1 MPTHAFTGVRA
12 ERKEFYQTLRAARA
26 ITAGAYRDLVA
37 GLRVEEER
45 ARRRAAAAVERRE
58 TVRIAKRVAKEVP
71 RSDVVLDLRTTAT
84 VRADGS
90 VDAER
95 KAIIENRLAEACANL
110 VGHAQAYL
118 SISQAGRSVFSGII
132 DINNTTKW
140 KIWYNDL
147 MHYFFRTGYDWEDS
161 MFQSGPNRRGVWKRL
176 AVGTPIRVVI
186 ELRSTLPSRRA
197 AQSYRDSIDHCV
209 FAPLIQF
216 METTKEDKAD
226 STVKRITQRIQKLQR
241 MAKQYDK
248 GISEEALD
256 EVASILNVR
265 IDVFDL
271 VGNIRR
277 SYNEKSKSIVS
288 FTNTRMNHVE
298 MGKLIV
304 NREYV
309 RVDVDELRAIIQE
322 HRDTDT
328 FYHIC
333 ADMKNDVPRSIKSI
347 KGAWAVFNEDHDI
360 FQAMNESIGLN
371 RYAVNAV
378 RQVELNEFLRA
389 GRIINSVP
397 ISLCDDPNNLEG
409 VTQIDM
415 EKAYTQH
422 KSADFYRGFPGK
434 ITYFGM
440 LPEIADVSAFLAAH
454 VGIYEAEV
462 LVPVGMLCNMASI
475 VTGGAAT
482 DGNTTPIV
490 VNALRRTVTL
500 PSVELEWYISRGAS
514 FRLIN
519 AAISTDTFDF
529 DYSPEMLED
538 GRYCTWAG
546 KLGSDHPDEIFQFP
560 ANEEWASHL
569 KSELGERTRYYKSS
583 GLASVHHPKQS
594 YKTYHHILAFITAYT
609 RINVMKIMETIPK
622 ENLVKVIMDGV
633 YFRGEVPKTHVP
645 VRVKECIKHQGF
657 TDSWYTETE
666 AKAYAPIRMDF
677 MIPAGKIDNVIVLTG
692 AGGSGKSHSV
702 LNSGIFP
709 GILYVV
715 PTKDLGKDMRKKT
728 GVRWTTIHKF
738 IGIGC
743 RSLKDQGR
751 EFPPVVFI
759 DELTMMDKAWIDKAI
774 EMYPSVLFF
783 IAGDVDEKRWY
794 QCRNGTPTVGFSE
807 VWRPTSSHH
816 QVHYTADYRS
826 LCPVLAQMKV
836 AIREKMRSV
845 FTDGGAGDARV
856 VAGFVQNNYPTVSF
870 KDAVSMFKPG
880 DIWIAGTIKMGQRLL
895 DQGVSCE
902 EGVGSYTIHGFQGRT
917 IEEKRTFISFDMFEY
932 AMLYTAISRVRRMSQ
947 LVLVRY

>member
-1 MPTHAFTGVRA
+1 
-12 ERKEFYQTLRAARA
+12 
-26 ITAGAYRDLVA
+26 
-37 GLRVEEER
+37 
-45 ARRRAAAAVERRE
+45 
-58 TVRIAKRVAKEVP
+58 
-71 RSDVVLDLRTTAT
+71 
-84 VRADGS
+84 
-90 VDAER
+90 
-95 KAIIENRLAEACANL
+95 
-110 VGHAQAYL
+110 
-118 SISQAGRSVFSGII
+118 
-132 DINNTTKW
+132 
-140 KIWYNDL
+140 
-147 MHYFFRTGYDWEDS
+147 
-161 MFQSGPNRRGVWKRL
+161 
-176 AVGTPIRVVI
+176 
-186 ELRSTLPSRRA
+186 
-197 AQSYRDSIDHCV
+197 
-209 FAPLIQF
+209 
-216 METTKEDKAD
+216 
-226 STVKRITQRIQKLQR
+226 
-241 MAKQYDK
+241 
-248 GISEEALD
+248 
-256 EVASILNVR
+256 
-265 IDVFDL
+265 
-271 VGNIRR
+271 
-277 SYNEKSKSIVS
+277 
-288 FTNTRMNHVE
+288 
-298 MGKLIV
+298 
-304 NREYV
+304 
-309 RVDVDELRAIIQE
+309 
-322 HRDTDT
+322 
-328 FYHIC
+328 
-333 ADMKNDVPRSIKSI
+333 
-347 KGAWAVFNEDHDI
+347 VFNEDHDI

-378 RQVELNEFLRA
+378 RQFELNEFLRA

-397 ISLCDDPNNLEG
+397 ISLCNDPNNLEG

-462 LVPVGMLCNMASI
+462 LVPVGMLCNMASV
-475 VTGGAAT
+475 VTGNGE
-482 DGNTTPIV
+482 TTPIV
-490 VNALRRTVTL
+490 VTALRRTVTL

-519 AAISTDTFDF
+519 AAISNDTFNF
-529 DYSPEMLED
+529 DYPPEMLEN

-569 KSELGERTRYYKSS
+569 KSELGERTRYYRSS

-633 YFRGEVPKTHVP
+633 YFRGEVPETHVP

-666 AKAYAPIRMDF
+666 AKTYAPIRMDF

-715 PTKDLGKDMRKKT
+715 PTNDLGKDMRKKT

-738 IGIGC
+738 IGIDC
-743 RSLKDQGR
+743 RSLKEEGR

-783 IAGDVDEKRWY
+783 IAGDVDE
-794 QCRNGTPTVGFSE
+794 PTRALRRDLGVHGSA
-807 VWRPTSSHH
+807 PTSRPRLRHRTHCTVPSRHRD
-816 QVHYTADYRS
+816 AA
-826 LCPVLAQMKV
+826 LAP
-836 AIREKMRSV
+836 R
-845 FTDGGAGDARV
+845 
-856 VAGFVQNNYPTVSF
+856 
-870 KDAVSMFKPG
+870 
-880 DIWIAGTIKMGQRLL
+880 
-895 DQGVSCE
+895 
-902 EGVGSYTIHGFQGRT
+902 
-917 IEEKRTFISFDMFEY
+917 
-932 AMLYTAISRVRRMSQ
+932 
-947 LVLVRY
+947 